1 LRAGVSGEENR
12 AGCSVQ
18 CMWGRRDGKC
28 RCMFGAGW
36 GTANN
41 VAILPMLQGCG
52 EDPGKVSVNG
62 VLVMCFATCSC
73 RCCFTREASY
83 FQNNVGCAGAN
94 DDAGD
99 KVYLY

>member
-1 LRAGVSGEENR
+1 MRAGVSGEEKR

-52 EDPGKVSVNG
+52 VDPGEVSVDG
-62 VLVMCFATCSC
+62 VLVMCFATCVVA
-73 RCCFTREASY
+73 ASRRSLLMLS
-83 FQNNVGCAGAN
+83 
-94 DDAGD
+94 
-99 KVYLY
+99 K